1 MCGIAGYLSPFKKV
15 ENEYLNNMVQAIRHR
30 GPDALNVW
38 QNESSTIGLTH
49 ARLSILDLS
58 EAGAQPMHSIFNR
71 FVIVFNGE
79 IYNHNDIR
87 FELATIGRQPSW
99 RGHSDTETLLAG
111 FEVWGIKETIKR
123 CVGMFAMAIWDAK
136 EEKLIL
142 VRDRMG
148 EKPLYYGV
156 QSGILY
162 FGSELKSLL
171 AHPLFNVEINR
182 DALSVYLNMSYVPA
196 PMSIYKNVY
205 KLLPGTILE
214 ITKNDLNEST
224 LIPYPYW
231 SFNDERKKAQE
242 LNYKWNDESAVL
254 ELERLMIESVK
265 IQQISDV
272 SIGAFLSGGVDS
284 SAIVSIMQNLSSLPI
299 NTFTIG
305 FNEKQYDESMYA
317 SDIAKFLKTNHTC
330 IYVTPRE
337 TMDVITQLPIIYDE
351 PFADSS
357 QIPTYLVSKIAREK
371 VTVSLSGDAGDELFC
386 GYNRYLWGEK
396 ISKIPKS
403 IRKVANSSLDLITLE
418 SWDKINAAL
427 TPLLPKKYR
436 LTQIADKIQKLS
448 SLFNSDSQRDIYFNL
463 LSVLKPNEVL
473 VYGSNLNIY
482 TNQAENLFSDI
493 TQFQEWMMAMDTLTY
508 LPDDI
513 LQKVDRAAMSV
524 SLETRAPFLDH
535 RIVSFAWSLPMHMKI
550 RNGVTKWVLR
560 EVLNKYVPK
569 RLIERPKM
577 GFGVPI
583 DQWLRGPLKDWA
595 SDLLDSSRLENE
607 GYLNSNLVSRKWEM
621 HQSGKYNCQ
630 QFLWNVLMFQA
641 WLAEHKKYN

>member
-15 ENEYLNNMVQAIRHR
+15 ENEYLNNMVQAIHHR
-30 GPDALNVW
+30 GPDGLNVW

-49 ARLSILDLS
+49 ARLAILDLS
-58 EAGAQPMHSIFNR
+58 EAGAQPMHSLFNR
-71 FVIVFNGE
+71 YVIVFNGE

-87 FELATIGRQPSW
+87 FELATIGRQPNW

-123 CVGMFAMAIWDAK
+123 CVGMFAMAIWDSK

-156 QSGILY
+156 QSGVLY
-162 FGSELKSLL
+162 FGSELKSLM
-171 AHPLFNVEINR
+171 AHPHFKAEINR

-196 PMSIYKNVY
+196 PMSIYNNVY

-214 ITKNDLNEST
+214 IAKNELYESA

-242 LNYKWNDESAVL
+242 LNFIWNDKSAVM
-254 ELERLMIESVK
+254 ELERLMIESIK

-272 SIGAFLSGGVDS
+272 SLGAFLSGGVDS
-284 SAIVSIMQNLSSLPI
+284 SAIVSIMQNLSTKPI

-305 FNEKQYDESMYA
+305 FNEKQYDESIYA

-330 IYVTPRE
+330 INVTPRE
-337 TMDVITQLPIIYDE
+337 TMDVIPKLPIIYDE

-386 GYNRYLWGEK
+386 GYNRYVWGEK

-403 IRKVANSSLDLITLE
+403 IRKVASCSLDLISPD
-418 SWDKINAAL
+418 SWDKINSTL

-436 LTQIADKIQKLS
+436 VAQIADKLQKAAT
-448 SLFNSDSQRDIYFNL
+448 LFNSNSQRDIYFNL
-463 LSVLKPNEVL
+463 ISALKPNEVL
-473 VYGSNLNIY
+473 VYGSSLNIF
-482 TNQAENLFSDI
+482 TNQAESLFSDI

-513 LQKVDRAAMSV
+513 LQKVDRAAMAA

-535 RIVSFAWSLPMHMKI
+535 RIISFAWSLPLHMKI
-550 RNGVTKWVLR
+550 RDGVTKWALR
-560 EVLNKYVPK
+560 EVLYKYIPK

-583 DQWLRGPLKDWA
+583 DQWLRGPLKEWA
-595 SDLLDSSRLENE
+595 SELLDPARLKNE
-607 GYLNSNLVSRKWEM
+607 GFLNSNLVSRKWEM